1 MNAIRMGLS
10 TVCLVMMLL
19 LLPGLDAAEGAS
31 QIMKCFVCTAND
43 AVCQENPFNVTLD
56 PNLNNYIRYCDSTK
70 KEDTCFKYVNTE
82 GKIQRGCTS
91 DGETNDCP
99 PKGIAKTG
107 SGGLVSSCYR
117 CYTRACNSALQLGA
131 QSLLIL
137 GTISL
142 LGIAAAFRQ
151 HF

>member
-1 MNAIRMGLS
+1 MNAIRMGMS

-19 LLPGLDAAEGAS
+19 LLPSLDPAEGAAAPALPFA
-31 QIMKCFVCTAND
+31 CFVCTAND
-43 AVCQENPFNVTLD
+43 AVCQENPFNVTLHQ
-56 PNLNNYIRYCDSTK
+56 NYIRTCDATK
-70 KEDTCFKYVNTE
+70 KEEACFKYDNTE

-99 PKGIAKTG
+99 PKGVAKTG
-107 SGGLVSSCYR
+107 SGGFVSWCYR
-117 CYTRACNSALQLGA
+117 CYSRGCNSARQLGA

-142 LGIAAAFRQ
+142 LGIAAAFLI
-151 HF
+151 